1 MIYIWFPSRNGSVNI
16 TDIKSQIYEDMLRF
30 VVGSALGNKER
41 VVNGKPLG
49 DIFKLP
55 EDIRR
60 FPDEV
65 DDEYRDNAGEAK
77 AIFLTELEQLKNQ
90 SLRDVLIEMGYGSFS
105 RLDTYVKYTKA
116 TSDGGSAGK
125 WTYGGE
131 KGYFIPFPDI
141 TLEPTKDEED
151 AFLMRTTS
159 AKQINATSKV
169 SSDRYEQSLEEFVKP
184 ITGNI
189 ISEFSATDG
198 LKLEITMKYTETKLD
213 NKEELSKLGNTTPQ
227 YEERKDKF
235 PISGNIRF
243 TTEQFIDWQGVDLIS
258 PSNDLE
264 NNLRRLI
271 YESLQTTERY
281 KNEILSPKYV
291 TSFEIT
297 GSIDDDFS
305 GISELIISH
314 VNKTEEKPEEETE
327 KEKKKKVKYEK
338 LLSKTHILRYKG
350 EGLTTFVL
358 VEEKSY
364 VGRAFNV
371 APAGIDVPTVA
382 RGTKANNTILTHR
395 DKLFSKIRGNLHHL
409 EQAIESLT

>member
-1 MIYIWFPSRNGSVNI
+1 MNKLNKVLKELPENEADLLLCELSVGSV
-16 TDIKSQIYEDMLRF
+16 EC
-30 VVGSALGNKER
+30 
-41 VVNGKPLG
+41 GK
-49 DIFKLP
+49 DS
-55 EDIRR
+55 E
-60 FPDEV
+60 
-65 DDEYRDNAGEAK
+65 
-77 AIFLTELEQLKNQ
+77 
-90 SLRDVLIEMGYGSFS
+90 IEI
-105 RLDTYVKYTKA
+105 L
-116 TSDGGSAGK
+116 
-125 WTYGGE
+125 
-131 KGYFIPFPDI
+131 
-141 TLEPTKDEED
+141 
-151 AFLMRTTS
+151 
-159 AKQINATSKV
+159 
-169 SSDRYEQSLEEFVKP
+169 
-184 ITGNI
+184 
-189 ISEFSATDG
+189 
-198 LKLEITMKYTETKLD
+198 
-213 NKEELSKLGNTTPQ
+213 
-227 YEERKDKF
+227 
-235 PISGNIRF
+235 
-243 TTEQFIDWQGVDLIS
+243 
-258 PSNDLE
+258 
-264 NNLRRLI
+264 
-271 YESLQTTERY
+271 RY